1 MRLKQTSSRLKR
13 KGLLLSVFSFLLLTS
28 CLFLSALSFELS
40 ASLCQAWAEST
51 APKLTP
57 GVQRVVYVTQKAI
70 EGKDYDKA
78 VQVLQTFLKK
88 YPKRNHYLVE
98 FTLANAFSLS
108 GKDKEALFHY
118 RLTVKMY
125 PEFSYA
131 WQNMGRI
138 YFDQKRYG
146 KAGDCLLKA
155 HNVAQTGETSNLYYA
170 AISYILA
177 EEHNRALPHL
187 RYLISGEAGTPKIE
201 WLEAFLQV
209 CMELHLEDEAF
220 RAVNLLLA
228 KDGDNPRWWKFMAHL
243 YLRQNDYKKAVT
255 ALTIRSYLTTINR
268 MDVMLLGDLNNAIG
282 VPAKAAQYYEQAV
295 ILKDDTKPADY
306 GKLASAYLAAH
317 RPAKAE
323 ETLKWALKKTQTFK
337 LGFML
342 GQIFYEE
349 EKWSDAYQAF
359 SRCASFK
366 DGNGRSL
373 LMMGYCALQMD
384 KTVMARKAFQ
394 KATRFPK
401 QRKTAREML
410 KQMTLLSR
418 CSRQGM

>member
-1 MRLKQTSSRLKR
+1 MRSKQTSSRLKR
-13 KGLLLSVFSFLLLTS
+13 RGLLLSVFSFLLL
-28 CLFLSALSFELS
+28 ALSFQLS
-40 ASLCQAWAEST
+40 ASLCQAWAESE

-57 GVQRVVYVTQKAI
+57 GVQRVVYAAQKAI

-138 YFDQKRYG
+138 YFDQKRYE

-155 HNVAQTGETSNLYYA
+155 HNAAQGSETSNLYYA

-282 VPAKAAQYYEQAV
+282 VPEKAAQYYEQAV

-323 ETLKWALKKTQTFK
+323 ETLKWALKKTKTSK
-337 LGFML
+337 LCFML
-342 GQIFYEE
+342 GQVLYEE
-349 EKWSDAYQAF
+349 EKWNEAYRAF
-359 SRCASFK
+359 SQSARLGHKSGQAH
-366 DGNGRSL
+366 
-373 LMMGYCALQMD
+373 LMMGYCALQRD
-384 KTVMARKAFQ
+384 KKGVAKKAFQ
-394 KATRFPK
+394 KAARHPK
-401 QRKTAREML
+401 QRKTAKEML
-410 KQMTLLSR
+410 KQIASLSEYSKQR
-418 CSRQGM
+418 R